1 MNGPTQT
8 DPVEAVE
15 KPALG
20 PLALATYHRDL
31 PRLLGERPGQWVA
44 YHGDQLVGFAKTQLE
59 LVQECIRRGCRG
71 QDIVVAPIEPEHHP
85 AIIELDGYF
94 EIY

>member
-8 DPVEAVE
+8 NLPAAAE

-20 PLALATYHRDL
+20 PLALATFRRDL
-31 PRLLGERPGQWVA
+31 PRLLEQRPGQWVA
-44 YHGDQLVGFAKTQLE
+44 YHGDQLVGFAKTDLE
-59 LVQECIRRGCRG
+59 LIQECIRRGYRG
-71 QDIVVAPIEPEHHP
+71 RDYVVAPIEPEHHP
-85 AIIELDGYF
+85 AVIELDGYF